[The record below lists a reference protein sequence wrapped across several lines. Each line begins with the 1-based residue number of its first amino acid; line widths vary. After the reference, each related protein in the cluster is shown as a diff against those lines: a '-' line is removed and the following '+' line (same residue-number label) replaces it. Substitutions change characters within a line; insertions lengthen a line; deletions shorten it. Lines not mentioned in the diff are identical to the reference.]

1 MAPPLAWRLAAA
13 AAVALQGLT
22 QGLSV
27 DLAAADRLR
36 GRLEAVDADKLD
48 QVAELA
54 VALSGR
60 APALDEA
67 LVMRRWLDE
76 AIRASV
82 GLEEERGRRV
92 SRKKATP
99 RSPRRRTSS
108 PAASSSR
115 APRASSVHGAPRPR
129 PPSQAGRR
137 GGAGT
142 RLGTS
147 DMAGAPPPL
156 PAGAEDPGLDRKF
169 AKWLPGAIAIETATE
184 EESNN
189 LYEELLNITDEAEA
203 RELSPEQAA
212 KELKSIQAIWDKYE
226 LGNENTTAVSIRR
239 WRSSPRPAT
248 RGSRTRA
255 TACTP

>member
-82 GLEEERGRRV
+82 GLEEE
-92 SRKKATP
+92 
-99 RSPRRRTSS
+99 SPRRRTSS